1 MDTLRE
7 AYALARKSNGA
18 PAIDEAIEAQGVEAF
33 LEQIQGELI
42 GRKSH

>member
-7 AYALARKSNGA
+7 AYALARKNNSA
-18 PAIDEAIEAQGVEAF
+18 PAIDEAIEAQGVEPF
-33 LEQIQGELI
+33 LEQIQGDLI